1 MTDPHSERD
10 AESEREIDDLRRKS
24 KAELREE
31 TFRRQAE
38 AMAETGEGEI
48 DIDVDGFQQGVS
60 SALDSM
66 ESLKSQTQHPESADD
81 DDTGAGARLGDF
93 EAVTEAQQRETNEL
107 FRLLHENDYMTTGV
121 YDLTSD
127 GQSTVVS
134 LQIILPSSPGLP
146 SDVGGGDGDGGVGDG

>member
-1 MTDPHSERD
+1 MANPNSEHD
-10 AESEREIDDLRRKS
+10 AESERETDDLRRKP

-38 AMAETGEGEI
+38 TTSETG
-48 DIDVDGFQQGVS
+48 DGATDTDTGPPQ
-60 SALDSM
+60 
-66 ESLKSQTQHPESADD
+66 PDD

-146 SDVGGGDGDGGVGDG
+146 SDVGGGGGSVGDG